1 MQPTDYV
8 TEVKSDWRAM
18 DAGEW
23 DALLS
28 AQSEPTPFMRH
39 AYLSAL
45 HDTGCASARTGWQPQ
60 YLLAHDGDA
69 LVGAMPLY
77 LKSHS
82 RGEYVFD
89 WAWAEAYQRH
99 GLDYYPKLLSAI
111 PFSPVS
117 GTRIPARAP

>member
-1 MQPTDYV
+1 MSGTNLSLSVIDSLDAVTPAQWDGLIGPQP
-8 TEVKSDWRAM
+8 M
-18 DAGEW
+18 
-23 DALLS
+23 LS
-28 AQSEPTPFMRH
+28 H
-39 AYLSAL
+39 AFLHAL

-99 GLDYYPKLLSAI
+99 GLDYYPKLLSA
-111 PFSPVS
+111 
-117 GTRIPARAP
+117 